1 MNARLY
7 PAAAAIAALTLSGCA
22 STPKLSMNY
31 YLPTTSASFKVVRT
45 IACDEANN
53 PIVATA
59 VTPTVKHRADPAL
72 KQTVDV
78 DRLRGSFSNTDLKF
92 EYYEDGRLSGI
103 NASSTGQGEAILKTA
118 ITLATA
124 IVGLDGG
131 SPTYPDECAA
141 IKKFGGGK
149 PLTLT
154 YDGQVDLAAA
164 ADVVQTIDPDTT
176 SLYYAGE
183 LKAVLGPICAYALG
197 GTTPAQPL
205 SNVDEKAAVLFQMRQ
220 PGTAHVRILSGAG
233 PACGKVTIWDDS
245 LPAAQFGAPYTLP
258 IPSPA
263 VFGKQVFAAS
273 FAESGALKSVQYA
286 SDTSAGQVLNVGS
299 AALTALQGDSDT
311 QKAAAVKGQADL
323 ILQQQRLVACI
334 ADPASCK

>member
-1 MNARLY
+1 MTTQIY
-7 PAAAAIAALTLSGCA
+7 PGVTTIAALLMSGCA
-22 STPKLSMNY
+22 STPKMSINY
-31 YLPTTSASFKVVRT
+31 YLPTTSASFKIVRT
-45 IACDEANN
+45 IACDEADN

-72 KQTVDV
+72 MRTVEV
-78 DRLRGSFSNTDLKF
+78 EKLKGSFSNTELKF

-131 SPTYPDECAA
+131 SPTYPTECAA

-154 YDGQVDLAAA
+154 YDGPVDLAAEA
-164 ADVVQTIDPDTT
+164 NVAQTIDPDTT
-176 SLYYAGE
+176 SLYYASE

-197 GTTPAQPL
+197 GTTPARPL
-205 SNVDEKAAVLFQMRQ
+205 SGVDEKAAVQLQMRQ
-220 PGTAHVRILSGAG
+220 PGTAHVRILTGAG
-233 PACGKVTIWDDS
+233 PACGNVAIWDDS

-273 FAESGALKSVQYA
+273 FAESGALKSVQYT
-286 SDTSAGQVLNVGS
+286 SDTGSGQVLNVGS
-299 AALTALQGDSDT
+299 AALTALQGDSDAT
-311 QKAAAVKGQADL
+311 KAAEFKAQADL
-323 ILQQQRLVACI
+323 IAQQQRLVACI